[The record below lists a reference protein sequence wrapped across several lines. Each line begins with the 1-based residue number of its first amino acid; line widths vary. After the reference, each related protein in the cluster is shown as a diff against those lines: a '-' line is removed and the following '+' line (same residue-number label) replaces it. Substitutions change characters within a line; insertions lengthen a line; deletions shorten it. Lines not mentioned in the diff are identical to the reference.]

1 MKINVSCWRS
11 EDAQID
17 LLIDRSDRMINL
29 CEMKFSNEPYIIT
42 KDYEM
47 KLRTRLALFKE
58 ATRSRS
64 GLIQTFVTTY
74 GVAQG
79 KHSSVAQCEITMDEL
94 FS

>member
-17 LLIDRSDRMINL
+17 LLID
-29 CEMKFSNEPYIIT
+29 
-42 KDYEM
+42 
-47 KLRTRLALFKE
+47 
-58 ATRSRS
+58 RS